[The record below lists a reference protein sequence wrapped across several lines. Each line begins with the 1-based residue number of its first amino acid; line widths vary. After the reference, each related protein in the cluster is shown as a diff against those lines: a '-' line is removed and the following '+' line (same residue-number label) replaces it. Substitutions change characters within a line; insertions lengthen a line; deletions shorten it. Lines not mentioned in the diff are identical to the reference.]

1 MESTENATTE
11 IEDKVV
17 EEKQETEDHEPEVK
31 TSTTEDNEPVVKT
44 SPTEDNEPEVT
55 LTVPDE
61 VKSPE
66 KSESQELEVSKNDA
80 DIFENVSDEDEDMF
94 AKPKVDTD
102 EVIIKSLPTESDLFD
117 DVSEG
122 GDLFDDKTPIK
133 EEESKEEDIFGID
146 EDEPKDDKDDLAGI
160 DDKDLFT
167 GSAQQCDLFDDD
179 DEDDTIE
186 SDLQGTMAIPVRL
199 NSG

>member
-1 MESTENATTE
+1 
-11 IEDKVV
+11 
-17 EEKQETEDHEPEVK
+17 
-31 TSTTEDNEPVVKT
+31 
-44 SPTEDNEPEVT
+44 
-55 LTVPDE
+55 
-61 VKSPE
+61 
-66 KSESQELEVSKNDA
+66 
-80 DIFENVSDEDEDMF
+80 MF

-102 EVIIKSLPTESDLFD
+102 EVVIKSLPTESDLFD

-167 GSAQQCDLFDDD
+167 GSAQQCDYLMMTMKMIQSKVIFKVQWLFQ
-179 DEDDTIE
+179 
-186 SDLQGTMAIPVRL
+186 SV
-199 NSG
+199 